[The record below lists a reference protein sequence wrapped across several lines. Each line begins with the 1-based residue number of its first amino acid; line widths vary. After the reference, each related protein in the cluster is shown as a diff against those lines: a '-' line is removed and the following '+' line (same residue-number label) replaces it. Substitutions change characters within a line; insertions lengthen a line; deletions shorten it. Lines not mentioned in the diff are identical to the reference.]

1 MRLQE
6 GHQIANI
13 AIVPKEEEKD
23 EPLTFAEATP
33 PKEPLIIEETPLET
47 ETQKT
52 QEIETKK
59 KPESLFDLLD
69 EE

>member
-1 MRLQE
+1 
-6 GHQIANI
+6 
-13 AIVPKEEEKD
+13 
-23 EPLTFAEATP
+23 LTFAEATP